1 MAPGSIGGIGNV
13 RFCENVLDV
22 AVAVAVA
29 AAVKLLGDKTVSAF
43 DIVVD
48 NFFSI

>member
-13 RFCENVLDV
+13 RFCENVLD
-22 AVAVAVA
+22 VAVAVA

>member
-22 AVAVAVA
+22 AVAVA

-43 DIVVD
+43 DFVVVD